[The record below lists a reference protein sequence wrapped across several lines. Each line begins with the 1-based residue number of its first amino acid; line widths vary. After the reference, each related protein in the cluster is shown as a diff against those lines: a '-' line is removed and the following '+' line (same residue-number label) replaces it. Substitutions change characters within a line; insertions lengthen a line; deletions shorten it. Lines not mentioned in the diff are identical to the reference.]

1 MKSQA
6 AGIRSTTLGPFFTLL
21 VLVTS
26 SRSSDPIATAET
38 VPWHDPSETF
48 ECGPEFRAI
57 RGNAISLGPFLT
69 LILTLRC
76 RNVIEG
82 RSAAMGR
89 GIWQV
94 GPFVRIGTS
103 AQGS

>member
-6 AGIRSTTLGPFFTLL
+6 AGAKSTTLGPFLTLV
-21 VLVTS
+21 VLATS
-26 SRSSDPIATAET
+26 GRILQNRDQLATVET
-38 VPWHDPSETF
+38 IPWRNCSATF
-48 ECGPEFRAI
+48 ECSPDFMAI

-76 RNVIEG
+76 RNAIES
-82 RSAAMGR
+82 RSAGVGK

-94 GPFVRIGTS
+94 APFVRISTS
-103 AQGS
+103 T